1 MPLLHIVCGPI
12 GIIAAA
18 IVLAIRYRLLHSR
31 RAKSVVLPFHEKQ
44 HHLPPSF
51 FDIKEPHELAVVV
64 AEIPGRVQHMR
75 PRLNSFCVVGERFGA
90 PHGLAV
96 QGCEEKDCDAVAARG

>member
-1 MPLLHIVCGPI
+1 MSLLHIICGPI

-18 IVLAIRYRLLHSR
+18 IILGIRYRLLRSR

-44 HHLPPSF
+44 YPPPPF

-75 PRLNSFCVVGERFGA
+75 PRLNSFCGVGDRFGA

-96 QGCEEKDCDAVAARG
+96 RGCEEKVCDAAAARG